1 MEQALLSKIENAIV
15 VYEQAIGGFAA
26 RTRQMIE
33 REGAINA
40 LSRLVVSPDLQQG
53 FRVLRDRNQLD
64 STFEAVIVKYPQCF
78 SNNVIEAA
86 RWRLN
91 NADHLL

>member
-1 MEQALLSKIENAIV
+1 MEQALVTEIENAIIL
-15 VYEQAIGGFAA
+15 YEQAIGGFAA
-26 RTRQMIE
+26 RTRQMLE

-40 LSRLVVSPDLQQG
+40 LSRLIVSPDLQQG
-53 FRVLRDRNQLD
+53 FKVLRDRNQLD

-78 SNNVIEAA
+78 SKNVIEAA
-86 RWRLN
+86 CWRLN